1 MRKRWKMKKNWLK
14 VTEIQYEDY
23 LGEYAEK
30 ERIINLD
37 RVDII
42 YPDLNNTEIRIGN
55 EFLTLSN
62 KSSKEFMQIIR
73 EGIVND
79 REN

>member
-1 MRKRWKMKKNWLK
+1 MKKKWLK
-14 VTEIQYEDY
+14 VTEIQYEGY
-23 LGEYAEK
+23 LGGYAEK

-55 EFLTLSN
+55 EFLTLSS